1 MKKMKKYLSAIA
13 LVITFI
19 ACSPSM
25 KVTSSWTNSD
35 KTITANKT
43 YKTVFISVITSK
55 LELKTKLEN
64 DLAVAA
70 QSHGYTVIKSIDKF
84 PPVTASTNA
93 NNSKEEVWEIIK
105 KSGADAILTTS
116 IVDKTSETRYVPGS
130 GGVYAPGFYG
140 GYRGYYTGAW
150 GYASAGYYTEDKTY
164 FLESNLFDVATEST
178 IWSCQS
184 EAYNPTSIEK
194 SSSQYTTLII
204 AKMQTDGLANVIK
217 K

>member
-1 MKKMKKYLSAIA
+1 MRKQILSLA
-13 LVITFI
+13 LVLSLV

-43 YKTVFISVITSK
+43 YKTIFISVITSK
-55 LELKTKLEN
+55 LELRTKLEN

-70 QSHGYTVIKSIDKF
+70 QAHGYIAIKSTDKF
-84 PPVTASTNA
+84 PPVSAATDVNK
-93 NNSKEEVWEIIK
+93 SKEETWEIIK

-116 IVDKTSETRYVPGS
+116 VVDKTSETRYVPGS
-130 GGVYAPGFYG
+130 GGVYGGGMYG
-140 GYRGYYTGAW
+140 GYRGYYGGAW
-150 GYASAGYYTEDKTY
+150 GYGTPGYYTTDKTY
-164 FLESNLFDVATEST
+164 FLESNLFDVATEAT

-194 SSSQYTTLII
+194 SSAQYTELLVQ
-204 AKMQTDGLANVIK
+204 KMQTDGLAKVVK

>member
-1 MKKMKKYLSAIA
+1 MKKHFLSLA
-13 LVITFI
+13 LAVSLV

-35 KTITANKT
+35 KTVTANKT
-43 YKTVFISVITSK
+43 YKTIFISVITSK
-55 LELKTKLEN
+55 LELRTKLEN

-70 QSHGYTVIKSIDKF
+70 EKHGYVAIKSVDKF
-84 PPVTASTNA
+84 PPVSAT
-93 NNSKEEVWEIIK
+93 SKMSKDDAWEIIK

-130 GGVYAPGFYG
+130 GVAYAPGFYG
-140 GYRGYYTGAW
+140 GYRGYYGGAW
-150 GYASAGYYTEDKTY
+150 GYGTPGYYTTDKTY
-164 FLESNLFDVATEST
+164 FLESNLFDVPTETT

-194 SSSQYTTLII
+194 SSKQYTMLLLD
-204 AKMQTDGLANVIK
+204 KMQADGLVKVMK